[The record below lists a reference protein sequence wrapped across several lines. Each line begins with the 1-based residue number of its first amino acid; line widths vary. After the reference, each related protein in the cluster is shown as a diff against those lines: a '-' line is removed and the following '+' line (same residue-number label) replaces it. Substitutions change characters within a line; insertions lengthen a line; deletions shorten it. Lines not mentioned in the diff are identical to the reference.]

1 MLWPS
6 SEEGELV
13 HLNLPLTYEQ
23 WDSQRKMW
31 LSRESKVQPC
41 HTWGWVFERKK
52 YGEVVLIY
60 VTTAECR
67 GTDSDVI
74 HWDRRRVKTFTRS
87 PCHFWYL
94 IPRIFP
100 LFVLYWPIYS
110 LLRVKI
116 LQKKKESVWA
126 IVYFF
131 KNGAHVNFPAERGGE
146 CFYIC
151 HSSINTPAAWR
162 LFLPLSLPP
171 SLSLSISLSGFLKL
185 SLSLN
190 VRWEEAA
197 RIIGH
202 ASVGLFDHVTRR
214 RLHTYVPLNKPSNV
228 APEAE
233 QGSEGSGGPVLCND
247 GKMEQFCLCWFYV
260 CVCVCVCVW
269 LSAATRLSRLQL
281 GLHLLCCSRFKAV
294 PTPKRSRTHKPTTL
308 TPVASAEPKLKH

>member
-41 HTWGWVFERKK
+41 HTWGRVFERKK

-116 LQKKKESVWA
+116 LHKKKESVWA

-202 ASVGLFDHVTRR
+202 ASVGLFDRSMMISYRIFCAIQWRKSVTEWAKGLLKGTALTMLCALQRKDGGPAGKGSTVSSADGSQFTWFSHR
-214 RLHTYVPLNKPSNV
+214 HRLDGVGDGSCRIWEAQSKNHWIVFVPFTYVSVNS
-228 APEAE
+228 
-233 QGSEGSGGPVLCND
+233 
-247 GKMEQFCLCWFYV
+247 
-260 CVCVCVCVW
+260 
-269 LSAATRLSRLQL
+269 
-281 GLHLLCCSRFKAV
+281 LL
-294 PTPKRSRTHKPTTL
+294 
-308 TPVASAEPKLKH
+308 